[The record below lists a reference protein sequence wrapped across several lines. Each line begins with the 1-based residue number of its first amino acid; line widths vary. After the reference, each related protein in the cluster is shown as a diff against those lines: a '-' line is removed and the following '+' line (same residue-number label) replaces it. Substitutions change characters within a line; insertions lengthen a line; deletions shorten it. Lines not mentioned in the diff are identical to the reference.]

1 MEVGRAEAVGLD
13 TAEAAERG
21 RRRREEHQRVD
32 CMMSHPLVAFEP
44 AVDLMHRVEKKKS
57 GIGEVREADDDG
69 DEERVEGAHILRTD
83 AAP

>member
-1 MEVGRAEAVGLD
+1 
-13 TAEAAERG
+13 
-21 RRRREEHQRVD
+21 
-32 CMMSHPLVAFEP
+32 
-44 AVDLMHRVEKKKS
+44 MHRVEKKKS